1 MRNET
6 IIKNALNTREKE
18 YFLLYLKNGSFR
30 ERVFNAL
37 YQLKQISRI
46 KGNYQTEKA
55 IESFL
60 SYQR

>member
-1 MRNET
+1 MKNEA
-6 IIKNALNTREKE
+6 IIKNSLNAKERE
-18 YFLLYLKNGSFR
+18 YFSLYLKNGSFR
-30 ERVFNAL
+30 ERVFDAL

-55 IESFL
+55 IENFL